1 MRLTAIALIAG
12 GLAAPLP
19 AQTCGSHCGTE
30 RWPVKTLTDADR
42 ARVNFTPATATVAQL
57 LNLPAPAQRP
67 ANARVAPTEETTFQV
82 HGVLIG
88 WKLERD
94 RDLHLVSADPSAPTQ
109 TMIVEVPST
118 TCDHVC
124 SSEHVAEFR
133 AARAALIMKFG
144 TPTSSFHP
152 FSTPQPITITGVG
165 FFDFLHRQVGVAA
178 NGIELHPVLAINF
191 EQ

>member
-1 MRLTAIALIAG
+1 
-12 GLAAPLP
+12 
-19 AQTCGSHCGTE
+19 
-30 RWPVKTLTDADR
+30 
-42 ARVNFTPATATVAQL
+42 
-57 LNLPAPAQRP
+57 
-67 ANARVAPTEETTFQV
+67 
-82 HGVLIG
+82 
-88 WKLERD
+88 
-94 RDLHLVSADPSAPTQ
+94 
-109 TMIVEVPST
+109 MIVEVPST

-165 FFDFLHRQVGVAA
+165 FFDFLHGQVGAAA